1 MCADCTTIGMVQ
13 TTIELVTE
21 NDIKPEDVDHVL
33 IQSGRRAYGHTS
45 AQCKK
50 YPRNVETCD
59 HSAFYANAVA
69 IKDRKYT
76 INAMDP
82 KNWDDPVVLD
92 LIDRIEAKPTDLI
105 DESGSGGIVD
115 IWTKDG
121 HHYHGMREEA
131 YGMGVTELT
140 YEEIEAKFRE
150 MVELRFSKAH
160 TDRLID
166 MIMNVEKLDDIQE
179 LIDMTIIR

>member
-1 MCADCTTIGMVQ
+1 M
-13 TTIELVTE
+13 
-21 NDIKPEDVDHVL
+21 
-33 IQSGRRAYGHTS
+33 
-45 AQCKK
+45 
-50 YPRNVETCD
+50 ETCD

-82 KNWDDPVVLD
+82 KNWEDPTVLD
-92 LIDRIEAKPTDLI
+92 LIDKIETRPTDLI

-121 HHYHGMREEA
+121 QHYHGMCEEA

-150 MVELRFSKAH
+150 MVELRFSKED

-166 MIMNVEKLDDIQE
+166 TIMNVEKLESIRD
-179 LIDMTIIR
+179 LINMTIVK